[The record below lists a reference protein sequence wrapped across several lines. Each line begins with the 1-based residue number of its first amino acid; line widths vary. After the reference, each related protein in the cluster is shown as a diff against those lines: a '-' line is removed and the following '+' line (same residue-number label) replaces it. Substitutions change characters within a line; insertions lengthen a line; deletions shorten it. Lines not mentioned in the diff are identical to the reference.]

1 MKTPDGYTL
10 TVSGSAE
17 SMEPVAALTGA
28 PTSREYLVD
37 GSFTGSVTGSGG
49 PKLAGGSL
57 EAGYQIGCGISQDDI
72 ENIMVPPKKP
82 YSQLT
87 PEEKRLVKS
96 QYYSMADAD
105 EPPYPVNGPQTI
117 FEAIRD
123 IQRKLGNSGIR
134 VSGTLSVFVDVD
146 YKGKATAI
154 EVEESP
160 DPQMTKAAAA
170 VLMLQKYKP
179 AECKGSPCNM
189 QYPFRIEFKRG
200 V

>member
-1 MKTPDGYTL
+1 
-10 TVSGSAE
+10 
-17 SMEPVAALTGA
+17 
-28 PTSREYLVD
+28 
-37 GSFTGSVTGSGG
+37 
-49 PKLAGGSL
+49 
-57 EAGYQIGCGISQDDI
+57 
-72 ENIMVPPKKP
+72 MVPPKKP

-123 IQRKLGNSGIR
+123 IQRKLGDSGTR

-179 AECKGSPCNM
+179 AVCKGSPCNM
-189 QYPFRIEFKRG
+189 QFPFRIEFKRG